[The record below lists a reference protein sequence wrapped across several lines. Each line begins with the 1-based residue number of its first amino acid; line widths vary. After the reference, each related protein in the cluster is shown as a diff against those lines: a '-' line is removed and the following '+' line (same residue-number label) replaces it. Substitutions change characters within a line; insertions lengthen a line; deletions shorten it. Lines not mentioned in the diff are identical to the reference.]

1 MKRNRDLAPKARAV
15 VNSSHTHAPANMPHT
30 MAMATRPSNEAFSA
44 DVVGLTEPRSEM
56 KMTALA
62 AANTTLLSF
71 RAVSRETSRST
82 TRWENV
88 GTSRRSATYP
98 PTAAT
103 GGPGS
108 G

>member
-15 VNSSHTHAPANMPHT
+15 VNSSQTHAPANMPHT

-44 DVVGLTEPRSEM
+44 DDVGLTEPRSEM
-56 KMTALA
+56 KTTALA

-103 GGPGS
+103 GGPRS

>member
-15 VNSSHTHAPANMPHT
+15 VNSSHTHAPANMPHRK
-30 MAMATRPSNEAFSA
+30 AIATRPSNEAFSV
-44 DVVGLTEPRSEM
+44 DDVGLTEPRSEM
-56 KMTALA
+56 KTTALA

-71 RAVSRETSRST
+71 RAVSRETSRSMT
-82 TRWENV
+82 LWENA

-98 PTAAT
+98 PTGVS

>member
-1 MKRNRDLAPKARAV
+1 MKV
-15 VNSSHTHAPANMPHT
+15 
-30 MAMATRPSNEAFSA
+30 
-44 DVVGLTEPRSEM
+44 
-56 KMTALA
+56 TALA

-71 RAVSRETSRST
+71 RAVSRETSRSMT
-82 TRWENV
+82 LWENV

>member
-15 VNSSHTHAPANMPHT
+15 VNSNQTHAPANMPHRK
-30 MAMATRPSNEAFSA
+30 AIATRPSNEAFSVG
-44 DVVGLTEPRSEM
+44 VVGLAKPRSEM
-56 KMTALA
+56 KVTALA

>member
-15 VNSSHTHAPANMPHT
+15 VNSSHTHAPANMPHRK
-30 MAMATRPSNEAFSA
+30 AIATRPSNEAFSV
-44 DVVGLTEPRSEM
+44 DDVGLTEPRSEM
-56 KMTALA
+56 KTTALA

-71 RAVSRETSRST
+71 RAVSRETSRSMT
-82 TRWENV
+82 LWENA

-98 PTAAT
+98 PTAVS